1 MRLFCE
7 LLSSNNLMYQVK
19 TAIIRKLT
27 FLHTLDSHWEI
38 YKKCDKVKETTAQSY
53 QKTLNRNNISRRAL
67 GLSLCFVTVWGR
79 LLYNNPLSPY
89 FYLFLSCE
97 KNSWHTWTYSW
108 RFLLFPTWTS
118 TLFVQLTPTPSP
130 LWLYILYGWPLAKIA
145 NLVKVRRSALPLNL
159 AGT

>member
-1 MRLFCE
+1 MTGKVRLFCE

-19 TAIIRKLT
+19 TPIIRKLT

-38 YKKCDKVKETTAQSY
+38 YKKCDKVKEITAQSY

-79 LLYNNPLSPY
+79 YRSFDCVNNPLLLY

-97 KNSWHTWTYSW
+97 ENSWHNLQPNVPSLPHLSQYTFCSANPHP
-108 RFLLFPTWTS
+108 LPPLS
-118 TLFVQLTPTPSP
+118 VHTLWMTLT
-130 LWLYILYGWPLAKIA
+130 
-145 NLVKVRRSALPLNL
+145 
-159 AGT
+159 